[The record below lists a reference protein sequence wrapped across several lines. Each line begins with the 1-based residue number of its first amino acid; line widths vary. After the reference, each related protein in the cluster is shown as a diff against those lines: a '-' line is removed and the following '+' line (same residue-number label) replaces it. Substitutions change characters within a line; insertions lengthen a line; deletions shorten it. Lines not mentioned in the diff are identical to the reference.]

1 LRSGQITPQFKQFA
15 TYDIFW
21 VAITGENMRFFD
33 IFGIFLMLAVLQ
45 PVIQKRMLESRRVA
59 AIRDFEQKRGS
70 RVILMIHRQ
79 ESVSLLGIPLSRFI
93 NIEDSEQVLRAI
105 RLTPS
110 DVPID
115 LILHTP
121 GGLVLATEQ
130 IARALLRHRAKV
142 TVFIPHYAMSGGTML
157 AMAAD
162 EIVMDEN
169 AVLGPVDPQL
179 GSTPAASVIKV
190 VEEKPISEIDDQTLV
205 TADIARKAMRQVQR
219 FVRALLEDEVPM
231 QKIKPE
237 NVDRIIEALTTGRV
251 THDYP
256 ILLEE
261 ATDLGLPITAGLLP
275 EIYSLMELY
284 PQPASGRPSVQYIPL
299 PYETRPLPQTTKK

>member
-1 LRSGQITPQFKQFA
+1 MS
-15 TYDIFW
+15 
-21 VAITGENMRFFD
+21 FFD
-33 IFGIFLMLAVLQ
+33 IFGIFLVISSLQ
-45 PVIQKRMLESRRVA
+45 PIIQRRVIESRRLN
-59 AIRDFEQKRGS
+59 AIRDFEQKRSS
-70 RVILMIHRQ
+70 RVILLIHRQ
-79 ESVSLLGIPLSRFI
+79 ESISLLGIPLSRFI

-105 RLTPS
+105 RLTPP

-130 IARALLRHRAKV
+130 IARALVRHRAKV

-179 GSTPAASVIKV
+179 GNMPAASLLKV
-190 VEEKPISEIDDQTLV
+190 LEDKPISEIDDQTLI
-205 TADIARKAMRQVQR
+205 TADIARKALRQVQR
-219 FVRALLEDEVPM
+219 FVRHLLEDDVPK
-231 QKIKPE
+231 QKISPE
-237 NVDRIIEALTTGRV
+237 NVDRIIEALTTGQV

-256 ILLEE
+256 IVIEE
-261 ATDLGLPITAGLLP
+261 AKELGLPITAGLP
-275 EIYSLMELY
+275 REIYSLMELY
-284 PQPASGRPSVQYIPL
+284 PQPMTGRPSVQYIPM
-299 PYETRPLPQTTKK
+299 PYQPRPLPQAADS

>member
-1 LRSGQITPQFKQFA
+1 
-15 TYDIFW
+15 
-21 VAITGENMRFFD
+21 MRFFD

-261 ATDLGLPITAGLLP
+261 ATDLGLPITAGLPP

>member
-1 LRSGQITPQFKQFA
+1 MS
-15 TYDIFW
+15 
-21 VAITGENMRFFD
+21 FFD
-33 IFGIFLMLAVLQ
+33 IFGIFLVISSLQ
-45 PVIQKRMLESRRVA
+45 PIIQRRVIESRRLN
-59 AIRDFEQKRGS
+59 AIRDFEQKRNS
-70 RVILMIHRQ
+70 RVILLIHRQ
-79 ESVSLLGIPLSRFI
+79 ESISLLGIPLSRFI

-105 RLTPS
+105 RLTPP

-130 IARALLRHRAKV
+130 IARALVRHRAKV

-179 GSTPAASVIKV
+179 GNMPAASLLKV
-190 VEEKPISEIDDQTLV
+190 LEEKPISEIDDQTLV

-219 FVRALLEDEVPM
+219 FVRHLLEDDVPK
-231 QKIKPE
+231 QKIDPE
-237 NVDRIIEALTTGRV
+237 NVNRIIEALTTGQV

-256 ILLEE
+256 IVVEE
-261 ATDLGLPITAGLLP
+261 AKELGLPITAGLP
-275 EIYSLMELY
+275 REIYSLMELY
-284 PQPASGRPSVQYIPL
+284 PQPMSGRPSVQYIPM
-299 PYETRPLPQTTKK
+299 PYQPRPLPQAADN

>member
-1 LRSGQITPQFKQFA
+1 MS
-15 TYDIFW
+15 
-21 VAITGENMRFFD
+21 FFD
-33 IFGIFLMLAVLQ
+33 IFGIFILISSLQ
-45 PVIQKRMLESRRVA
+45 PIIQRRIIESRRLA
-59 AIRDFEQKRGS
+59 AIRDLEQKRGS
-70 RVILMIHRQ
+70 RVILLIHRQ
-79 ESVSLLGIPLSRFI
+79 ESISLLGIPLSRFI

-105 RLTPS
+105 RLTPP

-115 LILHTP
+115 MILHTP

-179 GSTPAASVIKV
+179 GNMPAASVLKV
-190 VEEKPISEIDDQTLV
+190 VEDKPISEIDDQTLI
-205 TADIARKAMRQVQR
+205 TADIASKAIRQVQR
-219 FVRALLEDEVPM
+219 FVRALLEDEVPT

-237 NVDRIIEALTTGRV
+237 NIERIIEALTTGQV

-256 ILLEE
+256 ILVEE
-261 ATDLGLPITAGLLP
+261 GKDLGLPITAGLP
-275 EIYSLMELY
+275 REIYDLMELY
-284 PQPASGRPSVQYIPL
+284 PQPMTGRPSVQYIPM
-299 PYETRPLPQTTKK
+299 PYQPRPLPEAADKA